1 MNRIRHSLI
10 LVTLA
15 LTLSACGGDPASHA
29 DHGHAHDDHAD
40 AEADRGP
47 HGGRLLAE
55 GNFALELAIF
65 ETGTEPHFRAY
76 PSLDG
81 KALPLDQ
88 VELRV
93 DLRRISGLPEG
104 QRDLHEFSP
113 EGDYL
118 RGRSVVAEPH
128 SYTATVRATHA
139 GKTYEWTFDSPE
151 DQAQIE
157 TSMAQSS
164 DIETGQAIAGTIR
177 ETLTL
182 TGRTEP
188 NAERV
193 RVVRARYP
201 GTVKSVSVETGDIV
215 KAGQTLARIE
225 SDDSLQTYAVTAP
238 IGGTVVKRSTNPGES
253 SGTEALFEIIDSKT
267 LWANLAA
274 FPSDRNRLKSGQRV
288 DVTAADGSAQYR
300 GTISLIASSLTGPT
314 SIVRVVIDNSDA
326 RWTPGQFLNAE
337 VTINE
342 KPAAITVPVSA
353 LQNMR
358 GRDVVFLVD
367 GNRYQAQPVTT
378 GRRDSQSAEITS
390 GLSIGAQI
398 VTRNS
403 FLIKADIEKSG
414 AAHDH

>member
-15 LTLSACGGDPASHA
+15 LTLSACGGDPGSHA
-29 DHGHAHDDHAD
+29 DHGHAHDDHAHD
-40 AEADRGP
+40 GHGHDDHADHDHAE
-47 HGGRLLAE
+47 E
-55 GNFALELAIF
+55 S
-65 ETGTEPHFRAY
+65 ET
-76 PSLDG
+76 
-81 KALPLDQ
+81 
-88 VELRV
+88 
-93 DLRRISGLPEG
+93 RISLEMAKANNIATA
-104 QRDLHEFSP
+104 
-113 EGDYL
+113 
-118 RGRSVVAEPH
+118 VVA
-128 SYTATVRATHA
+128 S
-139 GKTYEWTFDSPE
+139 
-151 DQAQIE
+151 
-157 TSMAQSS
+157 
-164 DIETGQAIAGTIR
+164 GTIR

-201 GTVKSVSVETGDIV
+201 GTV

-288 DVTAADGSAQYR
+288 DVTAADGSAQYQ

-342 KPAAITVPVSA
+342 KPAAITVPVTA

-378 GRRDSQSAEITS
+378 GRRDSQSVEITS
-390 GLSIGAQI
+390 GLSIGARI